1 MVVCAVKA
9 EKNHDAKNQPIVLR
23 NSNKDK
29 SIPLYFLYLRMR
41 NKHHRCMKHTYC
53 NIIIF
58 LLDKNNNQFHFV
70 DAFLG
75 IYCLVAE
82 SFAIFRWNKILY
94 GLPIVLFPPYY
105 RLHHFW
111 KSNLECIKTQGLVD
125 FCISNCRRGKH
136 CFVNLYI
143 FLCEKLGRERCI
155 DGVIVLI

>member
-1 MVVCAVKA
+1 M
-9 EKNHDAKNQPIVLR
+9 
-23 NSNKDK
+23 KDK
-29 SIPLYFLYLRMR
+29 MSSPYIMP
-41 NKHHRCMKHTYC
+41 NK
-53 NIIIF
+53 N
-58 LLDKNNNQFHFV
+58 DNQFHFV

-75 IYCLVAE
+75 IYCLVAA

-136 CFVNLYI
+136 HLVCFPIL
-143 FLCEKLGRERCI
+143 FCEKLGCERCFDCVSVFI
-155 DGVIVLI
+155 

>member
-1 MVVCAVKA
+1 M
-9 EKNHDAKNQPIVLR
+9 
-23 NSNKDK
+23 KDK
-29 SIPLYFLYLRMR
+29 MSSPYIMPNKIKTIINSTLWMLFLAFIALLLHPLLYF
-41 NKHHRCMKHTYC
+41 
-53 NIIIF
+53 
-58 LLDKNNNQFHFV
+58 D
-70 DAFLG
+70 G
-75 IYCLVAE
+75 IR
-82 SFAIFRWNKILY
+82 F